1 MPLRSSAPA
10 HRRARQRAHDIRR
23 TTCRLRLTARLRS
36 GFKQALLP
44 VVLVAGALGAPHGL
58 AKTNAHSSGTNAT
71 DATGAINPAD
81 TPASRPAGATTPD
94 ADIAKLAALPVAAQT
109 QWLSRTIK
117 SGELAKMSDDGIV
130 ARMQAIQPDALV
142 HFLKAESAA
151 LPEYQYELTRHER
164 INGQWQTTPDR
175 MLVKIRESPR
185 QIYAKW
191 LPDGAHAGQEI
202 LYDETKRPKEMYGH
216 LGGILGFTSIW
227 SSIDGTLARSQSN
240 HTVRDLGFGF
250 IAEQI
255 AHDGRSFRAAGLTG
269 KPTNTSVSEVNGVR
283 VLALDWDAP
292 SGPPQHYASKS
303 RVLLDLKTGRPRG
316 IEAWDASGQKIE
328 EMRFEKVRKE
338 QWTDTTFDPRN
349 PDYKF

>member
-1 MPLRSSAPA
+1 MALTLALMP
-10 HRRARQRAHDIRR
+10 
-23 TTCRLRLTARLRS
+23 TA
-36 GFKQALLP
+36 
-44 VVLVAGALGAPHGL
+44 LVAGVVCALGTVAASPAVAQTSAAPP
-58 AKTNAHSSGTNAT
+58 AASAT
-71 DATGAINPAD
+71 SAESPVS
-81 TPASRPAGATTPD
+81 ASANVAGAASAD
-94 ADIAKLAALPVAAQT
+94 ADVAKLAALPVAAQT

-117 SGELAKMSDDGIV
+117 TGELAKMRDDQIV
-130 ARMQAIQPDALV
+130 AYVQAIAPDALV
-142 HFLKAESAA
+142 RFLKAESAA

-164 INGQWQTTPDR
+164 INDQWQTTPDR
-175 MLVKIRESPR
+175 MLVKIRENPL
-185 QIYAKW
+185 QVYAKW

-255 AHDGRSFRAAGLTG
+255 AHDGRSFRAAGLSG
-269 KPTNTSVSEVNGVR
+269 KPAKISVSEVNGVR
-283 VLALDWDAP
+283 LLALEWNAP
-292 SGPPQHYASKS
+292 SGPPQHYANKS
-303 RVLLDLKTGRPRG
+303 RLLLDLKTGRPRG
-316 IEAWDASGQKIE
+316 IEAWDASGQKTE

-338 QWTDTTFDPRN
+338 QWTDATFDPKN

>member
-1 MPLRSSAPA
+1 MPRHAASPA
-10 HRRARQRAHDIRR
+10 RRQVCRVCHGARGLGRMA
-23 TTCRLRLTARLRS
+23 LTL
-36 GFKQALLP
+36 ALMP
-44 VVLVAGALGAPHGL
+44 TALVAGVVCALGTVAASPAVAQTSAAPP
-58 AKTNAHSSGTNAT
+58 AASAT
-71 DATGAINPAD
+71 SVESPVS
-81 TPASRPAGATTPD
+81 ASANVAGAAGAD
-94 ADIAKLAALPVAAQT
+94 ADVAKLAALPVAAQT

-117 SGELAKMSDDGIV
+117 SGELAKMRDDQIV
-130 ARMQAIQPDALV
+130 AYVQAIAPDALV
-142 HFLKAESAA
+142 RFLKAESAA

-164 INGQWQTTPDR
+164 INDQWQTTPDR
-175 MLVKIRESPR
+175 MLVKIRENPL
-185 QIYAKW
+185 QVYAKW

-255 AHDGRSFRAAGLTG
+255 AHDGRSFRAAGLSG
-269 KPTNTSVSEVNGVR
+269 KPAKVSVSEVNGVR
-283 VLALDWDAP
+283 VLALEWNAP

-303 RVLLDLKTGRPRG
+303 RLLLDLKTGRPRG
-316 IEAWDASGQKIE
+316 IEAWDAAGQKTE

-338 QWTDTTFDPRN
+338 QWTDATFDPKN

>member
-1 MPLRSSAPA
+1 MLFTLALLPAAFAVGLVSASYAVAQTAPGGPADSPGSAPA
-10 HRRARQRAHDIRR
+10 AA
-23 TTCRLRLTARLRS
+23 A
-36 GFKQALLP
+36 
-44 VVLVAGALGAPHGL
+44 
-58 AKTNAHSSGTNAT
+58 
-71 DATGAINPAD
+71 
-81 TPASRPAGATTPD
+81 TPD
-94 ADIAKLAALPVAAQT
+94 SDVAKIAALPVPKQT

-117 SGELAKMSDDGIV
+117 SGELAKMSDDQIV
-130 ARMQAIQPDALV
+130 ARMQAIHPDTLV
-142 HFLKAESAA
+142 RFLKAEAAA

-164 INGQWQTTPDR
+164 INNQWQTTPDR
-175 MLVKIRESPR
+175 MLVKIRENPL

-202 LYDETKRPKEMYGH
+202 IYDETKKPKEMYGH
-216 LGGILGFTSIW
+216 LGGMLGFTSIW
-227 SSIDGTLARSQSN
+227 SSIDGALARSQSN

-255 AHDGRSFRAAGLTG
+255 AHDGKSFRAAGLPE
-269 KPTNTSVSEVNGVR
+269 KPARTSVSEVNGAR
-283 VLALDWDAP
+283 VLALEWDAP
-292 SGPPQHYASKS
+292 SGPPQHYANKS

-338 QWTDTTFDPRN
+338 QWTDATFDPKN